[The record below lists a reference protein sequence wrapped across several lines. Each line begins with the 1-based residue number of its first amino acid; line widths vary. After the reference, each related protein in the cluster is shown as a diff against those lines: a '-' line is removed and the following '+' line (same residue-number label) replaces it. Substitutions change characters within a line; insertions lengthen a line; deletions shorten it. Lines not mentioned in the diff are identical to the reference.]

1 MRVTQQLKYALYGV
15 FDLAYHGGERPVPI
29 HEIGERQSIP
39 ARYLEQIFQ
48 KLRRAGLVES
58 KRGPRG
64 GYVLARAPE
73 AISVADVL
81 RAVEGEVLRTPECDG
96 LEGAASPVFV
106 WAEVRDGVCRALGT
120 QTLADLCVEAARRG
134 LPRAEGDPAMYH
146 I

>member
-15 FDLAYHGGERPVPI
+15 FDLAYHGGKRPIPI
-29 HEIGERQSIP
+29 HEIGDRQGIP

-48 KLRRAGLVES
+48 KLRRAGLIDS

-64 GYVLARAPE
+64 GYVLARPAE
-73 AISVADVL
+73 AITLADVL
-81 RAVEGEVLRTPECDG
+81 RAVEGEVLRTPDR
-96 LEGAASPVFV
+96 EGSEHAQSPVFV
-106 WAEVRDGVCRALGT
+106 WGQVRDGVRRALGE

-134 LPRAEGDPAMYH
+134 IPRAEGDPAMYH